1 MTSPDTSRQGP
12 PWAHLAGAAGI
23 IVVAALILLAIG
35 RTPWCTCASI
45 KLWCGDAWGPENS
58 QQFTDPYTFTHITHG
73 VLLYFLLQLVARR
86 YSLATRGVL
95 AVAAESGWEVLEN
108 TPLVIERYRAATM
121 ALGYYGDSVIN
132 SVGDILACVVG
143 FLLASRLPPRVTVA
157 MVIVLEL
164 TLTLWIHDSLMLNV
178 VMLLYPIKAIR
189 VWQLGG

>member
-1 MTSPDTSRQGP
+1 MTLPDKSRQAFR
-12 PWAHLAGAAGI
+12 WLHLAGAAAVI
-23 IVVAALILLAIG
+23 AVAAVILLAMG

-86 YSLATRGVL
+86 FSLATRGVL

-132 SVGDILACVVG
+132 SVGDILACAIG
-143 FLLASRLPPRVTVA
+143 FLLACCLPPRVTVA
-157 MVIVLEL
+157 MVIVLEI
-164 TLTLWIHDSLMLNV
+164 TLTIWIRDGLVLNV
-178 VMLLYPIKAIR
+178 LMLLYPIKAIR
-189 VWQLGG
+189 TWQLGG